1 MSIAKRTSA
10 INRVENGYVFTEH
23 QRSYNPSKTFT
34 VGRFLQEAKACLA
47 SIAITKQCQFLAA
60 GCDFLYVRSSVDR
73 TRKATAKLLVCRTLQ
88 GLETMEGNAVGPF
101 QSVFRRCNP
110 DAQLSCFDTFGREW
124 QAKSLRGECCWL
136 RSIESKKN
144 QYIYIYRIY
153 ISIYFS
159 GGTNL
164 QTCRSSLSAW
174 SLLKWQESPTVSLS
188 HVPTRFSSSSCSS
201 FQEAGCLW
209 VPLEWRGGS
218 RDKRQETQT

>member
-144 QYIYIYRIY
+144 QYIYIYLRAIAHAADPLWE
-153 ISIYFS
+153 SKVGVAF
-159 GGTNL
+159 GMVNL
-164 QTCRSSLSAW
+164 DTHGPTKNQNDCFNQAAVDGQKAVTQPAEHMRKKVSCRCHA
-174 SLLKWQESPTVSLS
+174 KP
-188 HVPTRFSSSSCSS
+188 
-201 FQEAGCLW
+201 
-209 VPLEWRGGS
+209 
-218 RDKRQETQT
+218 